1 MNGKALANALD
12 LPPATGAE
20 SNAAQ
25 QLKRQTEIALTVTA
39 AIIAAWIALA
49 PLSGAVVANG
59 FVKTELNRKTI
70 QHQEGGIVREILV
83 REGQQVKAGQPLVAI
98 GDPRMNATL
107 GMQQDQMTMELIRK
121 ARLEAELRMSA
132 AFHCSAELAA
142 RPGSADYLERERVL
156 FNARRKSLNE
166 QIASLSEQIRETEA
180 QIKSLE
186 VQVGATDRGTR
197 TAREEL
203 EINEKL
209 VQQGYIQRT
218 RILALERTLS
228 NYEGSAGEYR
238 GNLAAARQRIGDY
251 RLRIAQARNQYL
263 QQAAD
268 ELKDNLARI
277 KETEE
282 RLKPAED
289 MVERQLVRSPVDG
302 EVMSLRIGAT
312 GTAVGPR
319 EPILD
324 VVPAKEKLVVEAR
337 VKPTDIDYVRVG
349 GSASVRLTAFEYR
362 RTPVLDGQVMSV
374 SADRVED
381 ARSDT
386 SWFVATIEVD
396 AAKLGETPGVRMQ
409 PGMPAEVY
417 VATPARSFLEYMLNP
432 LSSFA
437 ARAMR
442 EP

>member
-25 QLKRQTEIALTVTA
+25 QLKRQTEIALAVTA